1 MINSED
7 NFEYYIDGETNII
20 KLNELDEL
28 LEGIYACNGT
38 NEFGSAIY
46 KYQIYLAGNF
56 FYF

>member
-7 NFEYYIDGETNII
+7 NFEYYIDSETNII

-28 LEGIYACNGT
+28 LEGIYACNAT
-38 NEFGSAIY
+38 NEFGWAIY

-56 FYF
+56 LYF